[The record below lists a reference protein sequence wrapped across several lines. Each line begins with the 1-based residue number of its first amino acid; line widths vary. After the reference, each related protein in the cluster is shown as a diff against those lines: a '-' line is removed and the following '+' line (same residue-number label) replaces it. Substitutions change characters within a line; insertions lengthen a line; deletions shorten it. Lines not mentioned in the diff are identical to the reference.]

1 MKTIL
6 IVDDTRTQLEL
17 ITSILRQ
24 AGFNTIEA
32 SSSEDAKIKLGT
44 ARPDAILLDV
54 VLPGI
59 SGFEFCRELKQ
70 DPKTSTIPVI
80 LCSTK
85 SGEMDRFW
93 GLKLGASSYI
103 SKPIDPEEL
112 IRSHP
117 VGQFL
122 T

>member
-6 IVDDTRTQLEL
+6 IVDDTRTQIEL

-32 SSSEDAKIKLGT
+32 SSSEDAKTKLT
-44 ARPDAILLDV
+44 THQPDAIVLDV

-70 DPKTSTIPVI
+70 SPNTSKIPVI

-85 SGEMDRFW
+85 GGEMDRFW
-93 GLKLGASSYI
+93 GMKQGASSYI
-103 SKPIDPEEL
+103 VKPVDPDEL
-112 IRSHP
+112 LRSVKLL
-117 VGQFL
+117 VGA
-122 T
+122 

>member
-44 ARPDAILLDV
+44 ARPDAIVLDV

-85 SGEMDRFW
+85 NGEMDRFW
-93 GLKLGASSYI
+93 GLKQGASSYI
-103 SKPIDPEEL
+103 SKPVDPEEL
-112 IRSHP
+112 VRSLK
-117 VGQFL
+117 FL
-122 T
+122 VTS